1 MRGEWQERRSSDE
14 GSIADFL
21 WHIYHRPDPP
31 QPWLKDGN
39 LPWNEPDFSRRMLR
53 EHLDQS
59 HGAASRADP
68 ERKLIIDWFWEKM
81 ALEKGRHILDITCG
95 PGLYAVEFAR
105 RGCAVKGIDFSPAS
119 IEYARRLAAE
129 NGVESH
135 CRFEEVDVRTAEFEE
150 NSYDAALFIYG
161 QLSVFPREEAQALL
175 KKSAM
180 ALKPGG
186 MLCVELLD
194 QEKVGK
200 SKSNWWFTDDQGLW
214 GDRPFLHLGE
224 RHWLPEE
231 KISVEQFFIIDLQS
245 GAATEINLS
254 DQTYAAS
261 EMVEMLLQADFQAVD
276 VYENWSDLPLYD
288 ESEWIVYVA
297 KK

>member
-1 MRGEWQERRSSDE
+1 MPNSQSSI
-14 GSIADFL
+14 SDFL
-21 WHIYHRPDPP
+21 WRIYRRADPP
-31 QPWLKDGN
+31 QPWMNDGN
-39 LPWNEPDFSRRMLR
+39 LPWNEPAFSQRMLQ

-68 ERKLIIDWFWEKM
+68 ERKQIVNWLWEKL
-81 ALEKGRHILDITCG
+81 ALEKGHHILDVTCG

-105 RGCAVKGIDFSPAS
+105 RGCIVKGIDFSPAS
-119 IEYARRLAAE
+119 IEYARNLAAQNDVGSQCQFLE
-129 NGVESH
+129 Q
-135 CRFEEVDVRTAEFEE
+135 DVRTAEFEVNGFE
-150 NSYDAALFIYG
+150 AALFIYG
-161 QLSVFPREEAQALL
+161 QLAVFPRDQAQALL
-175 KKSAM
+175 NKITR

-194 QEKVGK
+194 QEKVDKNK
-200 SKSNWWFTDDQGLW
+200 SSWWFTDDQGLW

-224 RHWLPEE
+224 RHWLPAQ

-245 GAATEINLS
+245 GTTTEVNLS

-261 EMVEMLLQADFQAVD
+261 EMEQMLLEAGFGSVD
-276 VYENWSDLPLYD
+276 IFKNWSDLPLYD
-288 ESEWIVYVA
+288 ESEWIVYVT